1 VTKPFSAEQEQRG
14 QERRRREL
22 GLGEK
27 GLEDNY
33 AEVADREDIAVV
45 EVVQENPAEDA
56 TSQDTTGRGD
66 KRQRDR

>member
-1 VTKPFSAEQEQRG
+1 VTKPFSAEQEQRV
-14 QERRRREL
+14 QERRRRE
-22 GLGEK
+22 LGEK

>member
-1 VTKPFSAEQEQRG
+1 V
-14 QERRRREL
+14 
-22 GLGEK
+22 
-27 GLEDNY
+27 
-33 AEVADREDIAVV
+33 DIAVV